1 MFRKFDEQ
9 TVLESRIRLLELRR
23 RRLLSQ
29 SQSDDENSIRW
40 VQSDV
45 LRLDKE
51 IQEAKAHLADR
62 HAQRI

>member
-1 MFRKFDEQ
+1 MSDEQ
-9 TVLESRIRLLELRR
+9 TVLESRIRLLELRK

-29 SQSDDENSIRW
+29 SQSDDGNSIRW

-51 IQEAKAHLADR
+51 IQEAKAQLANR